1 VAARSGNGGLL
12 ERARVRLIVALVTL
26 AACQGG
32 EGARGF
38 AIPGDEGSRILVEV
52 LNASG
57 KPGLARA
64 GTRQLRRAG
73 IDVVNF
79 GNAPTE
85 PIDSTRI
92 LVRRGSVASGEQVR
106 RVLKVG
112 KVVLRPDSTR
122 LLDVSV
128 LLGTDFSPRLD
139 LHP

>member
-1 VAARSGNGGLL
+1 MAARSGNGGLL
-12 ERARVRLIVALVTL
+12 ERARVSLIVALVAL
-26 AACQGG
+26 AGCQGG
-32 EGARGF
+32 ESARGF
-38 AIPGDEGSRILVEV
+38 AIPGDEGTRILVEV

-57 KPGLARA
+57 KSGLARA

-79 GNAPTE
+79 GNAPAG

-92 LVRRGSVASGEQVR
+92 LVRRGSVAAGEQVR

-112 KVVLRPDSTR
+112 TVVLRPDSTK

>member
-1 VAARSGNGGLL
+1 M
-12 ERARVRLIVALVTL
+12 

-38 AIPGDEGSRILVEV
+38 AIPGDEGTRILVEV

-57 KPGLARA
+57 KAGLARA
-64 GTRQLRRAG
+64 GTRLLRRAG
-73 IDVVNF
+73 IDVVTF
-79 GNAPTE
+79 GNAPIE

-92 LVRRGSVASGEQVR
+92 LVRRGSVAAGEQVR

-112 KVVLRPDSTR
+112 KVVLRPDSTK

>member
-1 VAARSGNGGLL
+1 MAARSGNGGLL
-12 ERARVRLIVALVTL
+12 ERGRVSLIVTLLAL

-32 EGARGF
+32 AGAHGF
-38 AIPGDEGSRILVEV
+38 AIPGDEGTRILVEV

-57 KPGLARA
+57 KAGLARA
-64 GTRQLRRAG
+64 GTRLLRRAG
-73 IDVVNF
+73 IDVVTF
-79 GNAPTE
+79 GNAPIE

-92 LVRRGSVASGEQVR
+92 LVRRGSVAAGEQVR

-112 KVVLRPDSTR
+112 KVVLRPDSTK